1 MKVNFQAP
9 AGAQRVLFALF
20 AVSGFCG
27 LIYESIWAYY
37 LKLFVG
43 HAAYAQ
49 TVVLVVFIG
58 GMAIGAWAA
67 GRMAARTPNPLLA
80 YAIVEAIVGLFA
92 LAFQWIFSTTTDWAY
107 ASLLPALCSADGICA
122 PQWAL
127 AGLLILPQ
135 SILLGTTFPLMSA
148 GILRAFP
155 QAPGRTLS
163 MLYFTNSLGAVFG
176 VLASTFVLIPA
187 FGLPG
192 TTRAAGLM
200 NLALA
205 AVVAA
210 IAMGTENARRT
221 HGAMATPAGAEPADG
236 LRAATRIPARTLGAP
251 HTMVSGASPAS
262 ADTLTWHTL
271 RRSASGCFS
280 TDITSPTTTRSNAG
294 AAASTPSISMPP
306 KVRRSASCRVAS
318 GVSTKVRNQFSENFI
333 APRPA

>member
-1 MKVNFQAP
+1 MGFRFEAP

-20 AVSGFCG
+20 ALSGFCG

-67 GRMAARTPNPLLA
+67 GRAAARTPNPLLA

-92 LAFQWIFSTTTDWAY
+92 LAFQWLFTTTTDWAY

-122 PQWAL
+122 PQWLL

-192 TTRAAGLM
+192 TTRFAGLM

-210 IAMGTENARRT
+210 IAMGSEQR
-221 HGAMATPAGAEPADG
+221 P
-236 LRAATRIPARTLGAP
+236 
-251 HTMVSGASPAS
+251 ASP
-262 ADTLTWHTL
+262 
-271 RRSASGCFS
+271 
-280 TDITSPTTTRSNAG
+280 
-294 AAASTPSISMPP
+294 
-306 KVRRSASCRVAS
+306 
-318 GVSTKVRNQFSENFI
+318 
-333 APRPA
+333 